1 MASRQE
7 PPIPSRQDK
16 VAGFHVEG
24 ANNTFID
31 CESSFNRDAGFF
43 FGGKGKNTLINPKAR
58 GNPTGVVVRDNAK
71 IRVYNPDIE

>member
-7 PPIPSRQDK
+7 PPIPSRQGK
-16 VAGFHVEG
+16 VAGFHVES
-24 ANNTFID
+24 D
-31 CESSFNRDAGFF
+31 SESNFNRDAGFF

-58 GNPTGVVVRDNAK
+58 GNPTGIVVRDNAK